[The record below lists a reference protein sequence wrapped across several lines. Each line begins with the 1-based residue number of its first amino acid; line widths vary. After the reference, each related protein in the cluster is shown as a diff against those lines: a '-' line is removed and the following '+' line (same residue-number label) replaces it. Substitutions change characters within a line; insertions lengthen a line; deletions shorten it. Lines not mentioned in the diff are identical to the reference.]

1 MKTKLQF
8 KYLAILLLLPALV
21 FANGDKL
28 KGKYTKEKTIN
39 KEYVVN
45 ANAGLEVGNSYG
57 NVDIVSWNENRTVIT
72 VHIKTNGNNEEKVQK
87 RLDEITVEFTG
98 TASMVTAKTKFK
110 KGGSSGWFGKKNN
123 NVHMEINYTIKM
135 PITNSANIK
144 NSYGAINLNKLEGNA
159 KISCDYGQ
167 LTIGELMAD
176 NNLISFDYTK
186 NSSIGYMKSGKI
198 DADYSSFTLDKV
210 GNLEL
215 SADYTNAE
223 ILTAAD
229 VNYNCDYGKVII
241 NNANSITGQGDYV
254 NNKFG
259 KVSGSLD
266 LNTQHGSILV
276 ERLTGDAK
284 NVDIQAEYTGI
295 KLGFDSNYH
304 FDFSLDLAHASFN
317 GADNVT
323 VMKSDKTDSKR
334 VYSGYHGNKNSGNK
348 INIKS
353 EYGGVTFN
361 KH

>member
-8 KYLAILLLLPALV
+8 RHLAILLLLPVLV

-57 NVDIVSWNENRTVIT
+57 NVDVVSWNENRTVIT

-87 RLDEITVEFTG
+87 RLDEITVDFTG

-123 NVHMEINYTIKM
+123 NVHMEINYTIKL
-135 PITNSANIK
+135 PVTNHVNIS
-144 NSYGAINLNKLEGNA
+144 NNYGAINLNKLEGKA
-159 KISCDYGQ
+159 EIKCDYGQ
-167 LTIGELMAD
+167 ITIGELMAD

-198 DADYSSFTLDKV
+198 NSDYSSFTLDKV

-223 ILTAAD
+223 ILAAAD

-241 NNANSITGQGDYV
+241 KSANSVVGQGDYV

-259 KVSGSLD
+259 SISGSLE
-266 LNTQHGSILV
+266 LNTDYGSIFV
-276 ERLTGDAK
+276 ERMTSDAK
-284 NVDIQAEYTGI
+284 NVTIKSDYTGI
-295 KLGFDSNYH
+295 KLGFDSGYH
-304 FDFSLDLAHASFN
+304 FDFLLNLGYASFN
-317 GADNVT
+317 GEDNVT
-323 VMKSDKTDSKR
+323 VMKTDKKSSSKM
-334 VYSGYHGNKNSGNK
+334 YSGYHGNQNSGNT
-348 INIKS
+348 ININS
-353 EYGGVTFN
+353 SYGGVTFK